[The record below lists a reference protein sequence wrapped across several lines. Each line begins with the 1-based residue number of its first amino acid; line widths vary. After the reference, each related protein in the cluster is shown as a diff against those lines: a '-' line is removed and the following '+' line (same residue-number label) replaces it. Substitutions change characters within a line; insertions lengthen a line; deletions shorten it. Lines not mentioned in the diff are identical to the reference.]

1 MFDQFSQSFVLDVNS
16 RVYCQFL
23 TFLWL
28 VSDLLVIFLCA
39 FQGAVL
45 NNYPLAAS

>member
-1 MFDQFSQSFVLDVNS
+1 MFDQFNKSFVLDVNS
-16 RVYCQFL
+16 RLYCQFV

-28 VSDLLVIFLCA
+28 ASDLLVIFLCV

-45 NNYPLAAS
+45 NNYPLATS

>member
-1 MFDQFSQSFVLDVNS
+1 MFDQFIQSFVLDVNS
-16 RVYCQFL
+16 RLYCQFV

-28 VSDLLVIFLCA
+28 VSDLLVIFLRV